1 MDSITAVKGF
11 KDILPW
17 ETGKW
22 HYIEGVARE
31 TFTAFGFREIRVPIL
46 EKTDL
51 FRRSI
56 GEATDIVEKEMYT
69 FSDRGDEYL
78 TLRPEATASIVRS
91 YLEHAMYASDPVA
104 KLFTIGPMFRRERPQ
119 KGRYRQ
125 FHQINV
131 ELIGLDD
138 PRADAEIIIMLTQFL
153 ERVQLSQ
160 LKLQINSLGCV
171 ACRPPFKK
179 ALTDYL
185 KGKETCLCEDCRRR
199 IVTNP
204 LRVFDCKVTGCNEII
219 DRAPRLLTFLC
230 HACEDHFIKVR
241 EALDAFVIP
250 YEINTKMV
258 RGLDYYEKTT
268 FEVVTEYLGAQN
280 AVVGGGRYD
289 GLVRTL
295 GGPNIPGIGF
305 AIGCER
311 LISLSSLKDTDF
323 LIHPDLFIAAL
334 GNEAQKLAFRICN
347 RLRIQGVKTEIDY
360 AGKSLKS
367 QMKRADKLHCRFT
380 LILGEQEIMANKAEL
395 RNMHDATQESVDLD
409 TLYETILN
417 MVKGR

>member
-31 TFTAFGFREIRVPIL
+31 TFTAFGFREIRVPNL

-311 LISLSSLKDTDF
+311 LISLSSLKDNDF